1 MLLMLSSG
9 QLLTNVHSDEECLG
23 VFCPIHNPSQ
33 HTLREYPL
41 SFSGTHFYRIL
52 PDNSLRVDPDDY
64 LLNKNGYAI
73 LINAL
78 RCPECFD
85 YIESKN
91 QHDFVKCSCDLCF
104 VDGGHTYIRRSES
117 GIDCSQ
123 VEWKENNVK

>member
-23 VFCPIHNPSQ
+23 AFCPIHNPSQ

-64 LLNKNGYAI
+64 LLNKNGSAI

-123 VEWKENNVK
+123 VEWKENNVN

>member
-23 VFCPIHNPSQ
+23 AFCPIHNPSQ

-64 LLNKNGYAI
+64 LLNKNGY
-73 LINAL
+73 
-78 RCPECFD
+78 
-85 YIESKN
+85 
-91 QHDFVKCSCDLCF
+91 
-104 VDGGHTYIRRSES
+104 
-117 GIDCSQ
+117 
-123 VEWKENNVK
+123 